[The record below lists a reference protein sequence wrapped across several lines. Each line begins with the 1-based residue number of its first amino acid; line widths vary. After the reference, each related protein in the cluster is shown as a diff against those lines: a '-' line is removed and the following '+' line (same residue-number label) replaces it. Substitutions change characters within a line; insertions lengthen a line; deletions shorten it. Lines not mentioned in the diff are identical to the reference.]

1 MNSVIWLASVA
12 LVVIFLGGCESSVQ
26 QEQASA
32 AVPSATNP
40 YPAGAETP
48 LFWSSA
54 QWRQH
59 ESPKTK

>member
-1 MNSVIWLASVA
+1 MNSVIWLAGVA
-12 LVVIFLGGCESSVQ
+12 LVVISLDGCESSVQ

-32 AVPSATNP
+32 AQTAANP